1 MLKVSALPKYS
12 LFQADRH
19 DEIDVELLGGDIKHW
34 QTTVYAPSPKDTQPL
49 WGIFG
54 EVHNVIKPP
63 SVVEFHNYTIDWN
76 EKRIVWSVDGKTTR
90 TLKASE
96 TNINGTL
103 HYPNQ
108 PCRIQ
113 LGIWD
118 ASNPVGTSEWAK
130 GPIDWQKAP
139 SVIIATV
146 KSVSV
151 GCD

>member
-1 MLKVSALPKYS
+1 M
-12 LFQADRH
+12 
-19 DEIDVELLGGDIKHW
+19 ELLGGDLKHW
-34 QTTVYAPSPKDTQPL
+34 QTNVYAPSPKDTQPL
-49 WGIFG
+49 WGVFG
-54 EVHNVIKPP
+54 KVHDVTKPP

-76 EKRIVWSVDGKTTR
+76 EERIVWSVDGKATR

-118 ASNPVGTSEWAK
+118 ARAPVDEVADEDDDVTPAEDQEGGKYYRLQMHWPAS
-130 GPIDWQKAP
+130 
-139 SVIIATV
+139 SF
-146 KSVSV
+146 
-151 GCD
+151 